1 MKHAYLILAHNE
13 FVILERLIQAIDDER
28 NDIYIHF
35 DGKLENYPVF
45 QPLHAG
51 LFILTYRI
59 AVRWGAISV
68 VKEEDAWF
76 EAD

>member
-13 FVILERLIQAIDDER
+13 FVILERLIQSIDDER

-51 LFILTYRI
+51 LFI
-59 AVRWGAISV
+59 
-68 VKEEDAWF
+68 
-76 EAD
+76 

>member
-35 DGKLENYPVF
+35 D
-45 QPLHAG
+45 
-51 LFILTYRI
+51 
-59 AVRWGAISV
+59 
-68 VKEEDAWF
+68 
-76 EAD
+76 